1 MGGCTAKEAAAK
13 KYDISGSILQSWL
26 ISKFSESLMG
36 PPSVVS
42 EDFSQTEK
50 MTALEK
56 DILNGSCVFSCQRIT
71 ISKPEENTLLTL
83 MC

>member
-1 MGGCTAKEAAAK
+1 
-13 KYDISGSILQSWL
+13 
-26 ISKFSESLMG
+26 MG

-50 MTALEK
+50 ITALEK